1 MRIPLSRTK
10 QEIEV
15 ENEAHAPLPG
25 CPTPHRLFR
34 PDLLFTSDCSHRSF
48 RAEAEDMVCRHDS
61 WIAPSSAS
69 YRLCDPEQ
77 VTLSVLSVS
86 TSAKS
91 GWCNRL
97 GLTGCILQILTRLIS
112 Q

>member
-48 RAEAEDMVCRHDS
+48 RAEAEDRAHL
-61 WIAPSSAS
+61 APLSAWKKVEGTWEE
-69 YRLCDPEQ
+69 RLP
-77 VTLSVLSVS
+77 TLCSVPR
-86 TSAKS
+86 
-91 GWCNRL
+91 GP
-97 GLTGCILQILTRLIS
+97 GL
-112 Q
+112 